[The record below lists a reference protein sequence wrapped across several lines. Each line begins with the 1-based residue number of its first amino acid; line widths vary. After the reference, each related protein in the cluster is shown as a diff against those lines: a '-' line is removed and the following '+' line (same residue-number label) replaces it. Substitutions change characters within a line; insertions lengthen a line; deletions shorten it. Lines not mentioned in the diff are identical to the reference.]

1 MARTI
6 VYMAP
11 VETMG
16 GKWAQVSRSTYK
28 NGEDGSGVYNRFI
41 ISQSRMRIYA
51 KGDAGRVNY
60 FAYRSESNAHGLTAA
75 EIATRN
81 TFKSVAAKVRAAYA
95 DVTKYT
101 TYMAQWK
108 ASGQKVTLRKFIW
121 DAEAALP

>member
-6 VYMAP
+6 IYMAP

-16 GKWAQVSRSTYK
+16 GKWSQVSRTTYQ
-28 NGEDGSGVYNRFI
+28 NGEDRQFNRFI
-41 ISQSRMRIYA
+41 ISQSRSRIYA

-60 FAYRSESNAHGLTAA
+60 FAYRSESNFHGLSAA

-81 TFKSVAAKVRAAYA
+81 TFKTVAAKVRAAYA

-101 TYMAQWK
+101 TYVAQWK

>member
-6 VYMAP
+6 IYMAP

-16 GKWAQVSRSTYK
+16 GKWSQVSRTTYQ
-28 NGEDGSGVYNRFI
+28 NGQDRQFNRFI
-41 ISQSRMRIYA
+41 ISQSRSRIYA

-60 FAYRSESNAHGLTAA
+60 FAYRSESNFHGLSSA
-75 EIATRN
+75 EITARN
-81 TFKSVAAKVRAAYA
+81 TFKTVAAKVRAAYA

-101 TYMAQWK
+101 TYLAQWK